1 MIPRVLVILVIA
13 VGSASAEPVAAWS
26 LALDMAATSDA
37 TRTSTGEGKVSL
49 GGTGVGVQV
58 SLARRVRES
67 RWYVVSA
74 LSLRIVGD
82 LTRATEVDRHPL
94 PDAALLYGGIGVGL
108 AWRSPALRWWVSAAL
123 GPTLAMYTSPRAIG
137 LTEVGIAA
145 DVAATRSFRIGR
157 RWSIDVIGRG
167 TLAALPD
174 GMQTWAL
181 GSFGVGVGA
190 RAAW

>member
-13 VGSASAEPVAAWS
+13 LGSASAEPVAAWS

-37 TRTSTGEGKVSL
+37 TRASTGEGKVSL

-82 LTRATEVDRHPL
+82 LTRATEAERRPL
-94 PDAALLYGGIGVGL
+94 PDAALFYGGLGMGV
-108 AWRSPALRWWVSAAL
+108 AWRSPASRWWLSAAV
-123 GPTLAMYTSPRAIG
+123 GPTLALYTSPRAIG
-137 LTEVGIAA
+137 LTDVGLAV
-145 DVAATRSFRIGR
+145 DVVATRSFGLGR
-157 RWSIDVIGRG
+157 RWSIDVVGRG

-181 GSFGVGVGA
+181 GSFGLGIGA